1 MEDQE
6 RRKNMR
12 TSVDPKTTTLKLRLN
27 EDMRRR
33 VETKANRSS
42 VTISEYIRELIKKD
56 MRQ

>member
-27 EDMRRR
+27 EDMRRH
-33 VETKANRSS
+33 VETKANWSS

>member
-6 RRKNMR
+6 RRKIMR

-27 EDMRRR
+27 EDMRRH

>member
-1 MEDQE
+1 
-6 RRKNMR
+6 MR

-27 EDMRRR
+27 EDMRRH

-42 VTISEYIRELIKKD
+42 VPISEYIRELIKKD

>member
-1 MEDQE
+1 
-6 RRKNMR
+6 MR

-27 EDMRRR
+27 EDMRRH
-33 VETKANRSS
+33 VETKANWSS

>member
-1 MEDQE
+1 
-6 RRKNMR
+6 MR

-27 EDMRRR
+27 EDMRRH
-33 VETKANRSS
+33 VEAKANRSS